1 MTVGKHYVNNE
12 EFLNALK
19 DRKVQIARAQEAGEE
34 IPPLSNYIG
43 ECILKIATHLSYK
56 SNFINYTY
64 REEMVLDGIQ
74 TCIQYADNFDPEKSS
89 NPFAYFTQIIYYTF
103 IRRIHKEKKQSYIKG
118 KLLQDVSLEAY
129 DVGDFDDDDKFR
141 NSYIEYLQQNSTF
154 DDSFEKKAASK
165 RKKKKTLE
173 DFMESEDE

>member
-1 MTVGKHYVNNE
+1 MAAGKHYVNNE

-19 DRKVQIARAQEAGEE
+19 DRKLQIARAQEVGEE
-34 IPPLSNYIG
+34 IPPLSNFIG

-89 NPFAYFTQIIYYTF
+89 NPFAYFTQVIYYTF

-118 KLLQDVSLEAY
+118 KLLQDVSLESY
-129 DVGDFDDDDKFR
+129 DLGEFDDDDKFR
-141 NSYIEYLQQNSTF
+141 NSYVEYLQLNSTF
-154 DDSFEKKAASK
+154 DDSFEKKAAAK

-173 DFMESEDE
+173 DFMESEGE